1 MGAARVETFDVVAVS
16 KWRGTLSRDDR
27 LGSAGPWRADK
38 METLARRFVVRLY
51 SPFVALFGRRAFE
64 SVAAEAAGSLI
75 FQPDSRRHVVQF
87 SFKRAFALVAVG
99 SLATLAVMA
108 QAPAQP
114 AAEAPAQPAAQAPA
128 QPAAP
133 GAPVGQQKQW
143 KDRAEYDLS
152 ESITKEQ
159 NATTKLQLLNTWK
172 QKYPTSDFKVLRQ
185 TQTMDAYRA
194 LGNGKEMLN
203 AAKELIDL
211 DPKDIQGLYWANLL
225 TVSLQDKS
233 PEALA
238 AGEKYAKGLLDAA
251 PAFFDI
257 AKKPAQI
264 AEDAWKKEQSNMD
277 MTAHRTLGWIAMQ
290 RKQNEDAEKEFAAV
304 LQANPNDAEVS
315 YWSGTVIAL
324 QRKLEKQA
332 AALYHFAHAAYHE
345 GQGALPDATRK
356 PLQAYLEKT
365 YINFHGDKEG
375 LDALIELTKKQALPP
390 ADFHIE
396 SKDEKLA
403 KQEEELKKTNPQL
416 ALWVKIKGELSGP
429 NGQQY
434 FDSSLKGAAVPPP
447 AGIEGVKKFKG
458 NVVGTAPEK
467 RPTSI
472 ILGISG
478 KEMSEVTLKFEKPL
492 AAVPEKGLEIEFSG
506 APSAF
511 DADTKMLTFDVEPDD
526 VTGLPKAAP
535 AARKAAPAA
544 RKAGAAKK

>member
-1 MGAARVETFDVVAVS
+1 MGAAGAGTGSAVAVS
-16 KWRGTLSRDDR
+16 KWPGKFSLDDMW
-27 LGSAGPWRADK
+27 GSAMGRPGDK
-38 METLARRFVVRLY
+38 METLATRFVLRLY
-51 SPFVALFGRRAFE
+51 SPFVKLFGRRWFE
-64 SVAAEAAGSLI
+64 SVAAETASSLS
-75 FQPDSRRHVVQF
+75 FQPDPRRHVVQF
-87 SFKRAFALVAVG
+87 SFKRAYALIALG
-99 SLATLAVMA
+99 SLATLAVVA
-108 QAPAQP
+108 QGQQP
-114 AAEAPAQPAAQAPA
+114 AAAPA
-128 QPAAP
+128 
-133 GAPVGQQKQW
+133 QQKQW

-152 ESITKEQ
+152 DSITKEQ

-172 QKYPTSDFKVLRQ
+172 QKYPASDFKIERQ
-185 TQTMDAYRA
+185 AQVMDAYRA

-211 DPKDIQGLYWANLL
+211 DPKNIQGLYWANLL

-257 AKKPAQI
+257 SKKPAQI
-264 AEDAWKKEQSNMD
+264 AEDAWKKEAANMD

-290 RKQNEDAEKEFAAV
+290 RKQNEEAEKEFETV
-304 LQANPNDAEVS
+304 LKANPNDAEVS
-315 YWSGTVIAL
+315 YWAGTVVAL

-365 YINFHGDKEG
+365 YINFHGDKSG
-375 LDALIELTKKQALPP
+375 LDALIEQTKTQAIPP

-396 SKDEKLA
+396 SKDEVLA

-434 FDSSLKGAAVPPP
+434 FDSSLKGAVPPP
-447 AGIEGVKKFKG
+447 EGIEGVKKFKG
-458 NVVGTAPEK
+458 TVVGTAPEK
-467 RPTSI
+467 KPTSI
-472 ILGISG
+472 IVGISG

-492 AAVPEKGLEIEFSG
+492 AAVPDKGLEIEFSG

-511 DADTKMLTFDVEPDD
+511 DADTKMLTFDVSPED
-526 VTGLPKAAP
+526 VIGLPKPAP
-535 AARKAAPAA
+535 PARKAAPAK
-544 RKAGAAKK
+544 KAGAAKKK